1 MIYDLKNSNPQ
12 ADVHV
17 KLVSEVGVGTV
28 AAGVS
33 KAHADTILI
42 SGHDGGTGASPITSI
57 LHAGTPWE
65 LGLAETQQVLVL
77 NRLRDRVAVQVDG
90 QMKTG
95 RDVIV
100 GALLG
105 ADEFG
110 FSTAPLV
117 VMGCIMMRVCHL
129 NTCPVGVA
137 SQDPK
142 LREKFDGKP
151 EFVEN
156 FFRFVADEVREYM
169 PDSASEWRDDR
180 ACRKARQKKRWATG
194 RRKAFFLGHPPSPD
208 AGPDAA
214 IHQITRQDHGLERSL
229 DMRELLPRCKEAIEN
244 KTPVD
249 FELPIRNTHRTV
261 GTITGSEITRKHGGE
276 GLPEDTIRI
285 HFTGSAG
292 QSFGAFIPKGMT
304 LSLEGDANDYMG
316 KGLSGGKL
324 IAYPPKGAGF
334 VPEENIIIG
343 NVALFGATSGEAY
356 FRGVAG
362 ERFCVRNS
370 GAHTV
375 VEGVGDHGC
384 EYMTGGRVVILGKTG
399 RNFAAGMSGGV
410 AYVLD
415 ETGDF
420 ARLCNM
426 EMVDIEPL
434 HAPDDVE
441 EVKDLINNHIEYTD
455 STRAR
460 EILDAWE
467 AHQPQFAK
475 VMPRDYKRALMRL
488 KRRKKK
494 ASRGRNVM
502 EGAHGK
508 PTGFVEFGQDSAQ
521 ERWEARG
528 RSASTTGR
536 TVILQTPHTRRSSAR
551 SASVHG
557 LRHSLL
563 P

>member
-1 MIYDLKNSNPQ
+1 
-12 ADVHV
+12 
-17 KLVSEVGVGTV
+17 
-28 AAGVS
+28 
-33 KAHADTILI
+33 
-42 SGHDGGTGASPITSI
+42 
-57 LHAGTPWE
+57 
-65 LGLAETQQVLVL
+65 
-77 NRLRDRVAVQVDG
+77 
-90 QMKTG
+90 MKTG

-105 ADEFG
+105 ADEYG

-142 LREKFDGKP
+142 LREKFDGRP

-169 PDSASEWRDDR
+169 ARLGFRTMEEMIGCVDRLDTKKAVNHWKAKGLDFSAILH
-180 ACRKARQKKRWATG
+180 K
-194 RRKAFFLGHPPSPD
+194 PD

-214 IHQITRQDHGLERSL
+214 IRQITKQNHGLERSL

-244 KTPVD
+244 KTPIS

-261 GTITGSEITRKHGGE
+261 GTITGSEITRRHGGE

-324 IAYPPKGAGF
+324 IAYPPRGAGF
-334 VPEENIIIG
+334 KPEENIIIG

-415 ETGDF
+415 ESGDF
-420 ARLCNM
+420 ARLCNT
-426 EMVDIEPL
+426 EMVDVEPL
-434 HAPDDVE
+434 QAPDDVE
-441 EVKDLINNHIEYTD
+441 EVKDLIKKHIEYTD
-455 STRAR
+455 SARAR
-460 EILDAWE
+460 EILDAWD
-467 AHQPQFAK
+467 AHQPRFAK
-475 VMPRDYKRALMRL
+475 VMPRDYKRALTAIEEA
-488 KRRKKK
+488 KEKGIPWEE
-494 ASRGRNVM
+494 AVM
-502 EGAHGK
+502 EGAHG
-508 PTGFVEFGQDSAQ
+508 
-521 ERWEARG
+521 
-528 RSASTTGR
+528 
-536 TVILQTPHTRRSSAR
+536 
-551 SASVHG
+551 
-557 LRHSLL
+557 
-563 P
+563 